1 MLKKIIAVFILAA
14 VLLSFAAC
22 GENTELFAAGAPLQA
37 DPVGSVIA
45 KEVAAKYEMETICT
59 YAEKEYKTFEYNEK
73 QVLARVESSGNIRVL
88 FEYDLDTEIV
98 YNLEAT
104 KRSGNYIYFTKR
116 DKGAAYASLC
126 AIYIPTTTQLTI
138 VDTPC
143 SEMVMLDAK
152 STSEMYAYGIV
163 ACRNQLAVVDLAQ
176 GKISSE
182 YSKTPEEIRT
192 FIDVGDSFFAL
203 GSFGAYTETT
213 VEAIDKDH
221 VMVNIIEKNKT
232 GETKNEINFTFNP
245 SNGVA
250 SF

>member
-1 MLKKIIAVFILAA
+1 MIKKIVAVFVLAA
-14 VLLSFAAC
+14 MLLSFAAC
-22 GENTELFAAGAPLQA
+22 GENTELFAAGTPLQVEA
-37 DPVGSVIA
+37 VDSVIA

-59 YAEKEYKTFEYNEK
+59 YAGKDYKKFEYNEK
-73 QVLARVESSGNIRVL
+73 QVLARVETSGNIRVL
-88 FEYDLDTEIV
+88 FEYPLDTEIV

-126 AIYIPTTTQLTI
+126 AIYIPTTTQLTL

-143 SEMVMLDAK
+143 SEMVILDTK
-152 STSEMYAYGIV
+152 STSDMYAYGVV
-163 ACRNQLAVVDLAQ
+163 ACRNQLAVIDLAQ
-176 GKISSE
+176 GKISTE
-182 YSKTPEEIRT
+182 YSKTPEEIRA

-203 GSFGAYTETT
+203 GNFGAYTETT

-221 VMVNIIEKNKT
+221 VMVNIIEKNKK